1 MNTPEL
7 NKPLQN
13 RKYRT
18 ETGQTKWADKSTE
31 SNSESECDGSVRKPK
46 LPKTHQGYWVSRL
59 QKRTYKERDGRITE
73 IPTWQIRMFHKSREA
88 WFNLDTTNQTAA
100 STKARDLYLFLR
112 ANDWDATM
120 AKFKPEAQVVAKA
133 NVTVGEYCVAVR
145 VLNRLRLRTFLNYEN
160 CLKTIVSEIFDIKPE
175 KGSSKFDYRSSNP
188 GRVAWVAKIESRR
201 LEELTVE
208 RLTAWKRSRVG
219 SAGSSPVAIASA
231 RRTVNTYIRCARSLF
246 SAPILKE
253 LSAKLALPTPVPFAG
268 VELEESGSMKYR
280 STIQPQAL
288 IAAARDELKRSDPQ
302 AYLAFLLGLFVGLR
316 KGEIDLLEW
325 RMIDWING
333 LIRLEETEWLHLKT
347 QDSAAEIAIDPE
359 VVAELRALLP
369 APGEDRGGWPQFV
382 LRSERPPRPES
393 PRPYYRCEDSFER
406 LNAWLRGKG
415 VKANKPLHE
424 LRKELGAMIA
434 STSGI
439 YAASRFLRHSDIS
452 TTSRHYAD
460 SKARI
465 TTGLGGF
472 LRNAEAKEVV

>member
-1 MNTPEL
+1 MNSSEL
-7 NKPLQN
+7 KKPLQN

-18 ETGQTKWADKSTE
+18 ETGQTNRTD
-31 SNSESECDGSVRKPK
+31 K

-59 QKRTYKERDGRITE
+59 QKRTYKERDGSTTE
-73 IPTWQIRMFHKSREA
+73 IPTWQIRMFHKTREA
-88 WFNLDTTNQTAA
+88 WFNLDTTNQTVA

-112 ANDWDATM
+112 ANDWDATL
-120 AKFKPEAQVVAKA
+120 AKFKPESAVVAKL
-133 NVTVGEYCVAVR
+133 NVTVGEYCAAVR
-145 VLNRLRLRTFLNYEN
+145 DLNRLRLRTFLNYEN
-160 CLKTIVSEIFDIKPE
+160 CLKTIVSEIFKIKPE
-175 KGSSKFDYRSSNP
+175 KGSSKFDYRSPNP
-188 GRVAWVAKIESRR
+188 GRVAWLAKIESRR

-208 RLTAWKRSRVG
+208 RVTAWKRSRVAL
-219 SAGSSPVAIASA
+219 AGSSPVAIASA
-231 RRTVNTYIRCARSLF
+231 RRTVNSYVRCARSLF
-246 SAPILKE
+246 SAPIVKE
-253 LSAKLALPTPVPFAG
+253 LAGKLAPPNPLPFAG

-280 STIQPQAL
+280 STIQPQAM
-288 IAAARDELKRSDPQ
+288 IAAARAELKAADPQ

-325 RMIDWING
+325 RMIDWAGG

-359 VVAELRALLP
+359 VVAELRSLLP
-369 APGEDRGGWPQFV
+369 TPGEDLGAWPQFV
-382 LRSERPPRPES
+382 LRSDRPPRPES
-393 PRPYYRCEDSFER
+393 PRPYYRCTATFER

-465 TTGLGGF
+465 TTGMGAF
-472 LRNAEAKEVV
+472 LETKVRPAATANAGA